1 MEEMSIDH
9 IILGIISLEPC
20 SGYDMKMEFEQ
31 GGASMLSA
39 LSFGSIYPRLKQL
52 QQEGLVE
59 MQQEASG
66 GRQKKVYE
74 LTQAGWL
81 ELQGWLVQQSDY
93 PIPMRD
99 ELLLKMLFWGS
110 SGVDRET
117 LMAQLR
123 GRYEESNEVLQYIIN
138 WEHNGRSFVD
148 EYTALVLSYIRNKLE
163 AELNWIMN
171 TMTQLESEPMLPVQ
185 DPKWLSVLQKARR
198 KKAFGQRNE

>member
-1 MEEMSIDH
+1 MSIDH

-39 LSFGSIYPRLKQL
+39 LSFGSIYPRLRQL
-52 QQEGLVE
+52 EQEGLIE
-59 MQQEASG
+59 IQQQPGG

-74 LTQAGWL
+74 LTQPGWL
-81 ELQGWLVQQSDY
+81 ELQTWLEQQSDY

-110 SGVDRET
+110 SGVNRET

-123 GRYEESNEVLQYIIN
+123 VRYEESNEVLQYITE

-163 AELNWIMN
+163 SELNWIMN
-171 TMTQLESEPMLPVQ
+171 TMTQLESEPSLPVQ
-185 DPKWLSVLQKARR
+185 DPRWLSVLQKARR
-198 KKAFGQRNE
+198 KKALGKSDE

>member
-1 MEEMSIDH
+1 VSIDH

-39 LSFGSIYPRLKQL
+39 LSFGSIYPRLRQL
-52 QQEGLVE
+52 QQDGLIE
-59 MQQEASG
+59 MQQVANG

-74 LTQAGWL
+74 LTQLGWQ
-81 ELQGWLVQQSDY
+81 ELQGWLEQQSDY

-123 GRYEESNEVLQYIIN
+123 VRYEESNEVLQYITE
-138 WEHNGRSFVD
+138 WERNGRSFVD

-171 TMTQLESEPMLPVQ
+171 TMTQLESEPALPVQ

-198 KKAFGQRNE
+198 KKALGLKNE

>member
-1 MEEMSIDH
+1 MSIDH

-39 LSFGSIYPRLKQL
+39 LSFGSIYPRLRQL
-52 QQEGLVE
+52 QEEGLIAL
-59 MQQEASG
+59 QPAPG
-66 GRQKKVYE
+66 FGRQKKVYE
-74 LTQAGWL
+74 LTGQGWE
-81 ELQGWLVQQSDY
+81 ELQSWLGQQSDY

-110 SGVDRET
+110 SGVNREA
-117 LMAQLR
+117 LMEQLR
-123 GRYEESNEVLQYIIN
+123 TRYEESNEVLQYITS

-163 AELNWIMN
+163 SELNWIMN
-171 TMTQLESEPMLPVQ
+171 TMTQLEGEPALPVQ

-198 KKAFGQRNE
+198 KKAFGLKDE